1 MTTPCKRELDIT
13 LNKSA
18 GKEQLAETTA
28 QGHFNADE
36 AETFAN
42 KVYQTKVRPVWDKE
56 PIGFFLSVDLNS
68 EDFEL
73 DASHANA
80 ARRLLARVP
89 DADVFTIRVG
99 YPAAYQHFSAFGDL
113 GD

>member
-1 MTTPCKRELDIT
+1 MTTPCRRELDIT
-13 LNKSA
+13 LNKGVS
-18 GKEQLAETTA
+18 KEQLADTTA

-42 KVYQTKVRPVWDKE
+42 KVYQTKVRPVCDKE
-56 PIGFFLSVDLNS
+56 PTGLFLSVDLNG

-80 ARRLLARVP
+80 ARRLLERVP

-99 YPAAYQHFSAFGDL
+99 YPAAYQHFGAFGDL

>member
-13 LNKSA
+13 LNKGVGKDQPA
-18 GKEQLAETTA
+18 GTTA
-28 QGHFNADE
+28 QGHFDADE

-42 KVYQTKVRPVWDKE
+42 NVYQTKVRPVWDKE
-56 PIGFFLSVDLNS
+56 PTGFFLSVDLNS

-80 ARRLLARVP
+80 ARRLLERVP

-113 GD
+113 QR